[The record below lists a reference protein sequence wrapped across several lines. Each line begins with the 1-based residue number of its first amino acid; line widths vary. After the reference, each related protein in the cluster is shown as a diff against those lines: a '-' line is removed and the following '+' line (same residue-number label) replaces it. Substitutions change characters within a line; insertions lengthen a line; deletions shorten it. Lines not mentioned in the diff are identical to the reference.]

1 MARRAG
7 PSRPGVSDVD
17 FLTLEDAFGLIRVLG
32 VGPARAVGL
41 LDSALARPRS
51 SVVAQDAYATIE
63 LKASALLHSLTKS
76 HPLVDGNKRLAWLAT
91 TVFLYLN
98 GYDCAASD
106 DEAFDLMWELAS
118 GSLELEAIAQRLQL
132 KKRQKR

>member
-1 MARRAG
+1 M
-7 PSRPGVSDVD
+7 SDVD

-32 VGPARAVGL
+32 VGPARDVGL

-51 SVVAQDAYATIE
+51 SVFAQDAYATIE

-76 HPLVDGNKRLAWLAT
+76 HPLVDGNKCLAWLAT

-98 GYDCAASD
+98 GYNSAASD

-132 KKRQKR
+132 KKRRKR